1 MANYKNMLTHK
12 DDVMRVRQGQY
23 KDIVQ
28 AQAQQREWQ
37 ISQLINQRNEQ
48 WQREQEAKER
58 AERDRRVAMT
68 EDRQRSL
75 DRQLM
80 EKKMVLQMN

>member
-37 ISQLINQRNEQ
+37 ISQLIN
-48 WQREQEAKER
+48 
-58 AERDRRVAMT
+58 
-68 EDRQRSL
+68 
-75 DRQLM
+75 
-80 EKKMVLQMN
+80 

>member
-1 MANYKNMLTHK
+1 M
-12 DDVMRVRQGQY
+12 
-23 KDIVQ
+23 Q

-80 EKKMVLQMN
+80 EKKMVHQMN

>member
-1 MANYKNMLTHK
+1 M
-12 DDVMRVRQGQY
+12 
-23 KDIVQ
+23 
-28 AQAQQREWQ
+28 
-37 ISQLINQRNEQ
+37 INQRNEQ

-80 EKKMVLQMN
+80 EKKMVHQMN

>member
-80 EKKMVLQMN
+80 EKKMVHQMN

>member
-1 MANYKNMLTHK
+1 MANYKNMMNHK
-12 DDVMRVRQGQY
+12 DDVMRARQGQY

-28 AQAQQREWQ
+28 AQAHQREWQ